1 MDATPKDAK
10 CCAIPTTAWGYR
22 PAPCGNRAKVE
33 RNGKFY
39 CGIHDPVAVRAKRDA
54 RNAKWDAQREASER
68 QYERHARIRA
78 ARDAVVSMAQLA
90 ARQHATWDD
99 VARAVAALAFAE
111 RAPNA

>member
-1 MDATPKDAK
+1 MDAIPKDAK
-10 CCAIPTTAWGYR
+10 CCKRVLSPSGFVGHR
-22 PAPCGNRAKVE
+22 CGKRAKVE

-39 CGIHDPVAVRAKRDA
+39 CGIHDPVAVQAKRDA

-99 VARAVAALAFAE
+99 VARAVAALARAE
-111 RAPNA
+111 AAP